1 MQYHFLNGSLSVGN
15 NNTIVLKVFFGHD
28 VVYRTVQYTNTL
40 LDLSISGVEVS
51 TNSLGLQYPSPTLFA
66 SKEGKAGPFYLGT
79 LSYNATADYAVC
91 KSILCSVL
99 PSEHA
104 YGSTMETFRVVPSPA
119 MIEQR
124 MKQKELYHS
133 LKDQYAE
140 EELTWG

>member
-79 LSYNATADYAVC
+79 LSYNATADYAAC

-99 PSEHA
+99 
-104 YGSTMETFRVVPSPA
+104 PSPA